1 MELHQN
7 LNYIAVL
14 LAEESSLHY
23 VKQLG
28 IRISVLLT
36 APLITCQ
43 QFNVLISGS
52 AKDD

>member
-28 IRISVLLT
+28 IRTDSS
-36 APLITCQ
+36 P
-43 QFNVLISGS
+43 
-52 AKDD
+52 AKWK